1 MYETQGEQNE
11 QDDTMLIDVND
22 PYSFVALSNR
32 EDERANREGEDNG
45 PYSALDNLAKGVRSP
60 RRYGSSKPKI

>member
-1 MYETQGEQNE
+1 MYETQGEPNE